1 MKIVINDDNN
11 LIIYIN
17 KMYLKDIDFNDNL
30 ELQKYFKNILSKLN
44 YYYDIVVNGDYE
56 LDIYTDPLYGIIIEL
71 EKLENDYFDYYDDE
85 VELHIVIHN
94 TNFLYELEDYF
105 FNFKIKNKLDYYLYK
120 NHIFVKIKMKLNEYE
135 FGNLLEYSNINYKD
149 NENIIKYGK
158 LIKI

>member
-44 YYYDIVVNGDYE
+44 YYYNIIINGYYE

-71 EKLENDYFDYYDDE
+71 EKLENDYLDYYDDE
-85 VELHIVIHN
+85 VELHIVLHN
-94 TNFLYELEDYF
+94 TNFLYQLEDYF
-105 FNFKIKNKLDYYLYK
+105 FNLKIKNKFDYYLYK
-120 NHIFVKIKMKLNEYE
+120 NNLFTKIKKELNEYE
-135 FGNLLEYSNINYKD
+135 FGTLLECSSINYKD

>member
-17 KMYLKDIDFNDNL
+17 KMYLKDIDFNNNL
-30 ELQKYFKNILSKLN
+30 ELEKYFKNILSKLN
-44 YYYDIVVNGDYE
+44 YYYNITVNGYYE